1 MWHQIYTNRDKE
13 IFSVLIFML
22 SPFACIITSFDTNDQ
37 HHSQAYPY
45 SRVVRLNCV
54 VVIYKFI
61 KRYKTCHIY
70 KHVFMLIRRH
80 IFYIA
85 TPNSW
90 VCRHVYR
97 QALFAFVA
105 LFTFTHATDVVK
117 WRLGFA
123 KYSWIDKKLKKKI
136 LEFYIDC

>member
-1 MWHQIYTNRDKE
+1 
-13 IFSVLIFML
+13 ML
-22 SPFACIITSFDTNDQ
+22 SPFDCIITSLDTNDQ
-37 HHSQAYPY
+37 HHSQAYPD

-70 KHVFMLIRRH
+70 KHVFMLIRRY

-90 VCRHVYR
+90 DRGVTKTRNGKLNGTEWNGKRNENFEGKQLYEIRWHNCL
-97 QALFAFVA
+97 QGK
-105 LFTFTHATDVVK
+105 TI
-117 WRLGFA
+117 WNRLKPLIF
-123 KYSWIDKKLKKKI
+123 IQILKNETLI
-136 LEFYIDC
+136 FNIWT